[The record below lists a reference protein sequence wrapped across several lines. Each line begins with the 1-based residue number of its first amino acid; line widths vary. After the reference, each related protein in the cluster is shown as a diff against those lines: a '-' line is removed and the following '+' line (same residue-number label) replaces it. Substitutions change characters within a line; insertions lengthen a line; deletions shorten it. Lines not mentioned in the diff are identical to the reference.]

1 MFDQD
6 ELFIRKAEAARRLG
20 VTIRTLERWERAG
33 LFPRR
38 VQLGPLAVAYRAS
51 DLQKFVESR
60 QLAERP
66 NSDAAAARPETSI
79 SGL

>member
-6 ELFIRKAEAARRLG
+6 EVFIRKSEAARRLG

-38 VQLGPLAVAYRAS
+38 IQLGPQAVAYRAS
-51 DLQKFVESR
+51 DLQQFAESR
-60 QLAERP
+60 QLAERSKSNP
-66 NSDAAAARPETSI
+66 ATAPEAA
-79 SGL
+79 

>member
-6 ELFIRKAEAARRLG
+6 EVFVRKGEAARRLG

-51 DLQKFVESR
+51 DLQKFAESR
-60 QLAERP
+60 QLAERRKS
-66 NSDAAAARPETSI
+66 NAASAPEAARFPYP
-79 SGL
+79 

>member
-6 ELFIRKAEAARRLG
+6 EVFIRKGEAARRFG

-33 LFPRR
+33 YFPRR

-51 DLQKFVESR
+51 ELKKFAESR
-60 QLAERP
+60 QFAERRLT
-66 NSDAAAARPETSI
+66 NAAPPEAA
-79 SGL
+79 